1 MRKSNSIVGQG
12 QAGFSLVELMV
23 VVALIAIIGAI
34 AAPSFTQLTRRSR
47 LSSAANE
54 LVGAMQTARMTAV
67 ARRENVSVCP
77 SANGTSCADAA
88 GSRWIVLTAGNEVVR
103 DINLPVGITTQG
115 NSNMTTAK
123 FRTVFG
129 PSGFSKVGTGA
140 GAPTTGTLSV
150 CGSNITGENAVDV
163 TTAVG
168 RVSTSRRSATAACN
182 NPGEL

>member
-34 AAPSFTQLTRRSR
+34 AAPSFTQMTRRSR
-47 LSSAANE
+47 LASAANE

-77 SANGTSCADAA
+77 STNGTSCATAA
-88 GSRWIVLTAGNEVVR
+88 GSRWIVLTTGNEVLR
-103 DINLPVGITTQG
+103 DVNLPVGITAQG
-115 NSNMTTAK
+115 SPNMTAAN
-123 FRTVFG
+123 FRMVFG
-129 PSGFSKVGTGA
+129 PSGFSKAGTAA

-150 CGSNITGENAVDV
+150 CGSDITGSNAIDV
-163 TTAVG
+163 TSAMG
-168 RVSTSRRSATAACN
+168 RVNTSRRTATSACN
-182 NPGEL
+182 APGEL